1 VQLNNTVGQKL
12 MRAIF
17 FTLAL
22 TLLAGCATPH
32 RSLTEKESALEA
44 FLVAHGFVHDGDGD
58 YSRRYSAV
66 ILLKQDF
73 RLSDGSMI
81 PVPCGPADGPDT
93 RVFNY
98 EGFGFLV
105 IAGDGKSLDEP
116 KTSCS
121 VSMSF
126 DQVSA
131 DDEKPKGIPPNQA
144 LQHND
149 PSCHESCLRTP
160 RASRGRG

>member
-1 VQLNNTVGQKL
+1 

-17 FTLAL
+17 FTFAMI
-22 TLLAGCATPH
+22 LLAGCATPH
-32 RSLTEKESALEA
+32 RSLSEKESALET
-44 FLVAHGFVHDGDGD
+44 FLVAHGFVHDSDGD
-58 YSRRYSAV
+58 YSRRYTAV

-73 RLSDGSMI
+73 RLSDASMI
-81 PVPCGPADGPDT
+81 PVPCGPVDGPDM
-93 RVFNY
+93 RVFTY

-105 IAGDGKSLDEP
+105 TAENGKSLDEP

-126 DQVSA
+126 DQVPA
-131 DDEKPKGIPPNQA
+131 HEEKPKGMPPNQA

-149 PSCHESCLRTP
+149 PSCHAPCVRTC
-160 RASRGRG
+160 RASWGRG